1 MNLVDHEKRQN
12 AAVAP
17 TPEQRKANARLAWIL
32 ASMAL
37 VFVLGFVA
45 KIIWLG
51 R

>member
-1 MNLVDHEKRQN
+1 MNLLDPEMRQN

-17 TPEQRKANARLAWIL
+17 TPEQRKANARLGWIR

-37 VFVLGFVA
+37 VFAAGFVV

>member
-1 MNLVDHEKRQN
+1 MNLVHHEMRQN

>member
-1 MNLVDHEKRQN
+1 V
-12 AAVAP
+12 VP

-37 VFVLGFVA
+37 VFVLGFVV

>member
-1 MNLVDHEKRQN
+1 MNLVDHEMRQN

-32 ASMAL
+32 ASLAL
-37 VFVLGFVA
+37 VFVLGFVV

>member
-1 MNLVDHEKRQN
+1 
-12 AAVAP
+12 VAP

-37 VFVLGFVA
+37 VFVLGFVV

>member
-1 MNLVDHEKRQN
+1 MNLVDHEMRQD

-37 VFVLGFVA
+37 VFVLGFVV

>member
-1 MNLVDHEKRQN
+1 MNLVDHLMRQN

-17 TPEQRKANARLAWIL
+17 TPDQRKANARLGWIL

-37 VFVLGFVA
+37 VFAVGFVV

>member
-1 MNLVDHEKRQN
+1 MNLVDHEMRQN

-17 TPEQRKANARLAWIL
+17 TPEQRKANARLARIL

-37 VFVLGFVA
+37 VFVLGFVV

>member
-1 MNLVDHEKRQN
+1 MNLVDHEMRQN